1 MKLNVLYLVLLLIT
15 SIKSNNVLDSY
26 SIEGF
31 KDYLKENDLFEIIQ
45 TIKNFYG
52 QDVAIICCEEL
63 NQNYNGNCK
72 KLVTDYMEEK
82 TENTNVDESNENPEE
97 NDEKSNEESI
107 IPSQS
112 VEVSSK
118 SQYDQSPKNQI
129 ELSLDNGKNI
139 NLSTIGKMQD
149 ILKKIFSPKELKSI
163 KKRIKKRV
171 QKLLVSK
178 LKKEILDSLDSLFRT
193 RIKIKINYPINLK
206 IKKDFVMK

>member
-1 MKLNVLYLVLLLIT
+1 MKLNVLFLVLLLFT

-31 KDYLKENDLFEIIQ
+31 KDYLKENGLFEIIQ

-72 KLVTDYMEEK
+72 KLVTEYMEEK
-82 TENTNVDESNENPEE
+82 TENANEDESNMNPEE

-107 IPSQS
+107 ASSQS
-112 VEVSSK
+112 KEDSSK
-118 SQYDQSPKNQI
+118 SQYDQPPKNQI
-129 ELSLDNGKNI
+129 ELPLDNGKNI
-139 NLSTIGKMQD
+139 NFSTILKMQD

-163 KKRIKKRV
+163 KKRIKIRV
-171 QKLLVSK
+171 LKLLLSK
-178 LKKEILDSLDSLFRT
+178 LKKEIFDFLDSLFRI
-193 RIKIKINYPINLK
+193 RKKI
-206 IKKDFVMK
+206 

>member
-1 MKLNVLYLVLLLIT
+1 MKLNVLFLVLLLFT

-31 KDYLKENDLFEIIQ
+31 KDYLKENGLFEIIQ

-72 KLVTDYMEEK
+72 KLVTEYMEEK
-82 TENTNVDESNENPEE
+82 TENTNEDESNMNPEE

-107 IPSQS
+107 ASSQS
-112 VEVSSK
+112 KEDSSK
-118 SQYDQSPKNQI
+118 SQYDQPSN
-129 ELSLDNGKNI
+129 NGKNI
-139 NLSTIGKMQD
+139 NFSTILKMQD

-163 KKRIKKRV
+163 KKRIKIRV
-171 QKLLVSK
+171 LKLLLSK
-178 LKKEILDSLDSLFRT
+178 LKKEIFDFLDSLFRI
-193 RIKIKINYPINLK
+193 RIKI
-206 IKKDFVMK
+206 

>member
-26 SIEGF
+26 SIEVF
-31 KDYLKENDLFEIIQ
+31 KDYLKENGLFEIIQ

-82 TENTNVDESNENPEE
+82 TENANVNESNENPEE

-112 VEVSSK
+112 IEVSSK

-178 LKKEILDSLDSLFRT
+178 LKKEILDFLDSLFRI

-206 IKKDFVMK
+206 IKKDFV

>member
-31 KDYLKENDLFEIIQ
+31 KEYLKENGLFEIIQ

-82 TENTNVDESNENPEE
+82 TENANVNESNENPEE

-107 IPSQS
+107 LPSQS
-112 VEVSSK
+112 IEVSSK

-178 LKKEILDSLDSLFRT
+178 LKKKSLIFSILYLGLE
-193 RIKIKINYPINLK
+193 
-206 IKKDFVMK
+206 

>member
-1 MKLNVLYLVLLLIT
+1 
-15 SIKSNNVLDSY
+15 
-26 SIEGF
+26 
-31 KDYLKENDLFEIIQ
+31 
-45 TIKNFYG
+45 
-52 QDVAIICCEEL
+52 
-63 NQNYNGNCK
+63 
-72 KLVTDYMEEK
+72 MEEK
-82 TENTNVDESNENPEE
+82 TENANVNESNENPEE

-112 VEVSSK
+112 IEVSSK

-178 LKKEILDSLDSLFRT
+178 LKKEILDFLDSLFRI